1 MKKRFNGDGSFD
13 PRPGGNSPPI
23 IEIPH
28 RSEAVE
34 TTLRVIRT
42 IVFTALF
49 LFVCK
54 LTHFRQKMLYDVR
67 INRRFLDMFYFLAAV
82 FVVIYLY
89 LLITLRILRPPNK
102 RVPVDNWDTIAPFPL
117 YTCTI
122 CLVGCVISFIFA
134 LWPAFHFMTFI
145 IGVLGFITMIF
156 IFQWLPF

>member
-1 MKKRFNGDGSFD
+1 MKKRFDNEGDID
-13 PRPGGNSPPI
+13 PRPGGNIPPPI
-23 IEIPH
+23 KISH

-42 IVFTALF
+42 IIFTGIF
-49 LFVCK
+49 LLVCK

-67 INRRFLDMFYFLAAV
+67 INRRFLKMFYFLSAV
-82 FVVIYLY
+82 FVIIYLY
-89 LLITLRILRPPNK
+89 LLLKLRLLRPQNK
-102 RVPVDNWDTIAPFPL
+102 RIPVENWDDVAPIPL
-117 YTCTI
+117 YTCTG
-122 CLVGCVISFIFA
+122 CLVCCVISFIFA